1 MTTLINHVHLA
12 RPALLWA
19 LAALPLIALLW
30 SWRRR
35 RGSVWR

>member
-1 MTTLINHVHLA
+1 MNTLLNHVHLA

-30 SWRRR
+30 T
-35 RGSVWR
+35 